1 MKATVQGFAIRDELT
16 QDFEGTVKLIKSL
29 GFDGYEM
36 GMYFG
41 EDHPK
46 VQEEI
51 NKVVEMFGLMPGCV
65 WSIEEAKQHLLYM
78 REQGLTIESCHI
90 FFGNAYD
97 TLLEDYVA
105 PMVEFAR
112 SYNIKQYVVSL
123 VLSTWDETEQY
134 VPMLKKVTA
143 ELEAKGIH
151 LAYHNHDKEM
161 RLTNEGITVLEKLL
175 DSVPGLSLQPDIGW
189 MAAGDGPIEEILT
202 KYADR
207 IYTVHYKDL
216 LIEEWK
222 KGNLQCTAIGAGDV
236 DSLVVKKLMNKM
248 PLMETAMIIDQDNA
262 VSNMMDEL
270 KAGKDYI
277 VREIMV

>member
-1 MKATVQGFAIRDELT
+1 MQSMIDFA
-16 QDFEGTVKLIKSL
+16 K
-29 GFDGYEM
+29 
-36 GMYFG
+36 
-41 EDHPK
+41 
-46 VQEEI
+46 
-51 NKVVEMFGLMPGCV
+51 
-65 WSIEEAKQHLLYM
+65 
-78 REQGLTIESCHI
+78 
-90 FFGNAYD
+90 
-97 TLLEDYVA
+97 
-105 PMVEFAR
+105 

-123 VLSTWDETEQY
+123 VLSTWDETEEY

-143 ELEAKGIH
+143 ELEANGIH

-161 RLTNEGITVLEKLL
+161 ALTKERNTVLEQLM
-175 DSVPGLSLQPDIGW
+175 DAVPGLSMQPDIGW

-207 IYTVHYKDL
+207 IYTIHYKDL
-216 LIEEWK
+216 LLEEWK

-248 PLMETAMIIDQDNA
+248 PLIETAMIIDQDNA